1 MHYDVVVD
9 GKRFAV
15 TRDKKQAENIAK
27 ANGGKVEEFEFFT
40 PYEKIIIGKKG
51 EMK

>member
-1 MHYDVVVD
+1 MKHYSIVVD

-15 TRDKKQAENIAK
+15 TYDKKQAEGIAA

-40 PYEKIIIGKKG
+40 PFEKVVAGKEK
-51 EMK
+51 K